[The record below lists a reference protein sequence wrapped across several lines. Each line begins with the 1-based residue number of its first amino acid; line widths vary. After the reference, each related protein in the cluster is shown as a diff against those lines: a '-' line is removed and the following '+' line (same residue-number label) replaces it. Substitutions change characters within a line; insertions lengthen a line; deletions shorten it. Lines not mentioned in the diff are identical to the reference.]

1 MGAQTRMPS
10 PSFVGL
16 TEMTQ
21 VRKVRVAIRADG
33 ADYEGYVH
41 LVEEG
46 MRVQDVLND
55 PRPFLN
61 MTEVVLQDRMFPYVA
76 LNKGAITHLMV
87 LEALPAEGTARA
99 SEEAPAAAAAP
110 AGLSPAALAA
120 ARQPTVPPA
129 GPSTL
134 PAPPPRPAGDPP
146 TQPFPKESIGPRS
159 DGLDDDLLLDE
170 DDGDDID
177 PDDLE
182 RDVGA
187 LITGSSR

>member
-1 MGAQTRMPS
+1 MSS
-10 PSFVGL
+10 PGFSGGI

-21 VRKVRVAIRADG
+21 VRKVRVAIKADG

-41 LVEEG
+41 LLEDG
-46 MRVQDVLND
+46 SRVQDVLND

-61 MTEVVLQDRMFPYVA
+61 LTEVVYRDHTHAYVA

-87 LEALPAEGTARA
+87 MEHLATSGATA
-99 SEEAPAAAAAP
+99 SHGQAPGKKRS
-110 AGLSPAALAA
+110 GLSAAALAA
-120 ARQPTVPPA
+120 SKQPTVPSA
-129 GPSTL
+129 GPATL
-134 PAPPPRPAGDPP
+134 PGPPPRPQKKGDPP
-146 TQPFPKESIGPRS
+146 TQPFPKDVLGSHN
-159 DGLDDDLLLDE
+159 DALDEDDLLLDE

-187 LITGSSR
+187 LITGPGR

>member
-1 MGAQTRMPS
+1 MSS
-10 PSFVGL
+10 PAFSGGL

-41 LVEEG
+41 LLEDG
-46 MRVQDVLND
+46 SRVQDVLND

-61 MTEVVLQDRMFPYVA
+61 LTEVVYGDRVHPYVA

-87 LEALPAEGTARA
+87 MESLPAEGTATSA
-99 SEEAPAAAAAP
+99 SSTSAST
-110 AGLSPAALAA
+110 LSAA
-120 ARQPTVPPA
+120 ARAAAKQPTIPQA
-129 GPSTL
+129 GPATVPG
-134 PAPPPRPAGDPP
+134 PAPRPQARQKSGGDPP
-146 TQPFPKESIGPRS
+146 TQPFPKDVLGSHS
-159 DGLDDDLLLDE
+159 ADLDDDLLLD

-187 LITGSSR
+187 LITGPGR

>member
-1 MGAQTRMPS
+1 MS
-10 PSFVGL
+10 NPSFAGL

-46 MRVQDVLND
+46 TRVQDLLND

-61 MTEVVLQDRMFPYVA
+61 LTEVVLNDRSYGYIA

-87 LEALPAEGTARA
+87 LDVLPAEGTARSGRTA
-99 SEEAPAAAAAP
+99 HTPP
-110 AGLSPAALAA
+110 AGISPAALAA

-146 TQPFPKESIGPRS
+146 TQPFPKESIGPRGA
-159 DGLDDDLLLDE
+159 DLDDDDDDLLLDE

-187 LITGSSR
+187 LITGGR

>member
-1 MGAQTRMPS
+1 MSS
-10 PSFVGL
+10 PAFSGGL

-41 LVEEG
+41 LLEDG
-46 MRVQDVLND
+46 SRVQDVLND

-61 MTEVVLQDRMFPYVA
+61 LTEVVHKDRVHPYVA

-87 LEALPAEGTARA
+87 MESVPAEGTARSAGAKPA
-99 SEEAPAAAAAP
+99 SSISA
-110 AGLSPAALAA
+110 AALAA
-120 ARQPTVPPA
+120 AKQPTVPKA
-129 GPSTL
+129 GPATL
-134 PAPPPRPAGDPP
+134 PGNTPRFTAKKKSVGDPP
-146 TQPFPKESIGPRS
+146 TQPFPKDVLGSHS
-159 DGLDDDLLLDE
+159 KDLDDDLLLD

-187 LITGSSR
+187 LITGHGR

>member
-1 MGAQTRMPS
+1 MTS
-10 PSFVGL
+10 PGFSGGV

-41 LVEEG
+41 LLEAG
-46 MRVQDVLND
+46 SRVQDVLND

-61 MTEVVLQDRMFPYVA
+61 LTEVVHRDRVHSYLA
-76 LNKGAITHLMV
+76 LNKGAITHLTVM
-87 LEALPAEGTARA
+87 EALPADGAVVPEQST
-99 SEEAPAAAAAP
+99 SLPSS
-110 AGLSPAALAA
+110 LSAA
-120 ARQPTVPPA
+120 ARAAAKQPTIPAA
-129 GPSTL
+129 GPATL
-134 PAPPPRPAGDPP
+134 PGPAPRPQKKKKSAGGDPP
-146 TQPFPKESIGPRS
+146 TQPFPKDVLGSHSE
-159 DGLDDDLLLDE
+159 DLDDDLLLD

-187 LITGSSR
+187 LITGPGR

>member
-1 MGAQTRMPS
+1 MS
-10 PSFVGL
+10 NPSFAGL

-46 MRVQDVLND
+46 SRVQDLLND

-61 MTEVVLQDRMFPYVA
+61 LTEVVLHDRSYGYVA

-87 LEALPAEGTARA
+87 LEALPAEGSAKSAAKAGNTAHT
-99 SEEAPAAAAAP
+99 PP
-110 AGLSPAALAA
+110 GGLSPAALAA

-129 GPSTL
+129 GPSTVPL
-134 PAPPPRPAGDPP
+134 PPPRPAGDPP
-146 TQPFPKESIGPRS
+146 TQPFPKESIGPRAGH
-159 DGLDDDLLLDE
+159 DDDDDLLLDE

-187 LITGSSR
+187 LITGSGR